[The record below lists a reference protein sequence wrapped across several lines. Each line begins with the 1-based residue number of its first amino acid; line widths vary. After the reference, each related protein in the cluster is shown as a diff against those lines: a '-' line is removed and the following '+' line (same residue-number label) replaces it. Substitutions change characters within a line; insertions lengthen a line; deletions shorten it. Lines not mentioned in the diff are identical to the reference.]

1 MPDQPTY
8 DGYSTGALYRP
19 PDPRNFLMS
28 CIPDVQAQLAVGY
41 PDTDEHLREH
51 CPHIY
56 DQNGTPACTTHFTAG
71 MMTCNEHIERKG
83 ETLIFDAMGLF
94 NETGP
99 PNVGRYTG
107 DILKRAQD
115 VGVVRVGTTK
125 RYRIGSYAFAP
136 TSSVQEWVDT
146 MKVAVVGYRPDAFLI
161 LNSWSA
167 NWGRGG
173 FGWVPISFL
182 VQSNFQSGYTF
193 GNTILDAIDDDLA
206 PTPTPTPKPP
216 TPTPTKRVVVT
227 ATAVG
232 GGMEFLK
239 AGSVL
244 TASGGGFSGTLMPTN
259 VAIYEDPAP
268 PGPNPPEPPN
278 PPNPPTPPDPGGM
291 KIEATARGSGLYVW
305 VRDAAGA
312 SVGATVK
319 RSEERRVGKECRS

>member
-136 TSSVQEWVDT
+136 TSSVQDWVDT
-146 MKVAVVGYRPDAFLI
+146 MKAAVAAGHICGLALLLPSNFGWESSGSILPNSYHEVAVVGYRPDAFLI

-182 VQSNFQSGYTF
+182 VQSNWQNGYTF
-193 GNTILDAIDDDLA
+193 SHTILDAI
-206 PTPTPTPKPP
+206 
-216 TPTPTKRVVVT
+216 
-227 ATAVG
+227 
-232 GGMEFLK
+232 
-239 AGSVL
+239 
-244 TASGGGFSGTLMPTN
+244 
-259 VAIYEDPAP
+259 
-268 PGPNPPEPPN
+268 
-278 PPNPPTPPDPGGM
+278 
-291 KIEATARGSGLYVW
+291 
-305 VRDAAGA
+305 
-312 SVGATVK
+312 
-319 RSEERRVGKECRS
+319 